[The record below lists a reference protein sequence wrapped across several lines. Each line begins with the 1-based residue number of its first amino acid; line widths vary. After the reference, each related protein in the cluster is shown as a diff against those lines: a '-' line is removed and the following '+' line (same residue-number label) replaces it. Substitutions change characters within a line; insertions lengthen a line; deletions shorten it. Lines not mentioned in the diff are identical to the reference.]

1 MDERTVE
8 ELYAEIPTD
17 WKALRACLR
26 CSLIKSYTQVDQD
39 SNISKSTSLIF
50 FSFMKVVVRIVL
62 S

>member
-1 MDERTVE
+1 MEERTVE

-26 CSLIKSYTQVDQD
+26 CSLIKSYTQVTRTRV
-39 SNISKSTSLIF
+39 SPLIPS
-50 FSFMKVVVRIVL
+50 SFMKVGVKIVL